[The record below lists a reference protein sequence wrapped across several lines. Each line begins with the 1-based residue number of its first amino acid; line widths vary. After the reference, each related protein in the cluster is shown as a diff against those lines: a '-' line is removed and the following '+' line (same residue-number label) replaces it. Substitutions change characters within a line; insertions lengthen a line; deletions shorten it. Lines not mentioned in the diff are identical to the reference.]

1 MYIYSFYLTFIFLAI
16 VSVLGIVKLT
26 KKNTPALRTDLAL
39 NLVATIAYFIILK
52 FYLDRPNIINNIR
65 YIDWI
70 ITTPLLLLAFIQWSN
85 GGAKIPAT
93 PLALLLVYNI
103 LMIVA
108 GYFGA
113 GKFNIFYVIGLV
125 FFCLTFYT
133 LWKHFVETLPEE
145 KRKRAKKLYI
155 AFAVV
160 WGLYGVA
167 YLFGYKNRSIFYNI
181 LDLVSKAGFG
191 IFLISV
197 N

>member
-1 MYIYSFYLTFIFLAI
+1 MFLAV
-16 VSVLGIVKLT
+16 VSILGIAKLSKT
-26 KKNTPALRTDLAL
+26 NTQALRTDLDL
-39 NLVATIAYFIILK
+39 NLVSTVAYFLILK
-52 FYLDRPNIINNIR
+52 FYLDRPNMINNIR
-65 YIDWI
+65 YIDWL

-85 GGAKIPAT
+85 GGVKIPST
-93 PLALLLVYNI
+93 PLTLLLVYNI

-145 KRKRAKKLYI
+145 KRKRAEKLYI

-160 WGLYGVA
+160 WALYGVA
-167 YLFGYKNRSIFYNI
+167 YLFRYENRSIFYNI

>member
-26 KKNTPALRTDLAL
+26 KKNTPALRSDLAL
-39 NLVATIAYFIILK
+39 NLVATIAYFLILK
-52 FYLDRPNIINNIR
+52 FYLDRPNMINNIR
-65 YIDWI
+65 YIDWL

-85 GGAKIPAT
+85 GGVKIPAT
-93 PLALLLVYNI
+93 PLVLLLVYNI

-113 GKFNIFYVIGLV
+113 GKFNVFYVVGLV

-133 LWKHFVETLPEE
+133 LWKHFVENLPEE
-145 KRKRAKKLYI
+145 NRKRAKKLYI

-160 WGLYGVA
+160 WALYGVA

-197 N
+197 S